1 LPSFQ
6 GRPGE
11 KRTFKAFLPPRRQAS
26 RQRITELALDPIR
39 RPTSLRERPEFNKA
53 KAPLRRYS
61 NNSALPF
68 GLGIG
73 VPLLNAYYSIIYAEV
88 YSLNDRQV
96 HDLVEYLK
104 SL

>member
-53 KAPLRRYS
+53 KARLRRYS

-88 YSLNDRQV
+88 YRIRGTV
-96 HDLVEYLK
+96 AR
-104 SL
+104 